1 MEWEDRPINIRISQE
16 TCQAHVTVETFG
28 KTKVQVNTMNKI
40 KLSLYIRVSA
50 LFLILNTSFFTLRAS
65 AQNVAD
71 SLELNEIHIQA
82 TRIKEPI
89 DYQPIQVTIIDSTTL
104 HQYSAQDLGSLLSN
118 QTFAFVQS
126 NGPGGLQ
133 SLSLRGYDARH
144 TQVIWEGFDLNH
156 PMVGTADLSLIP
168 VSILSSVEVS
178 PGNPGS
184 SFGAGSS
191 GGVIYLKTDDFI
203 NKAQLSTTVGSFGQD
218 QQNVSV
224 GTRDNNWKVTL
235 LAGRKQANND
245 FHYYNTQ
252 EKQTKKRQNNSLNS
266 RHLLTNLEWEKK
278 NNFFKTALWYNLQNN
293 HIANATNFNSGKGV
307 QNDNSVR
314 WYGIYGRIKG
324 KTNYQ
329 VKAYYS
335 HYDLKYDDS
344 SFGTHSRSVA
354 QNYTFEAQ
362 GRHYFSRLLDL
373 SGLLSLQE
381 LNVKTNNYDDREKR
395 QLLSG
400 LLHAV
405 YEPIHGFRIY
415 PALRI
420 DSYSDFGSQLSPA
433 LGANYELM
441 ANKLYL
447 RTQIKQDFTA
457 PTFNQL
463 YWQPGGNPDLD
474 PEKSRT
480 LDIGLTYQTKINH
493 VFEIHI
499 MPSYYVSKQKDGIRW
514 MPNNQGIWSPVNIL
528 GLKMHGAELE
538 SVIKYQK
545 QNFSVTLHSFS
556 TWTIARITNNDNIV
570 GNVKGK
576 QLSYVPKWS
585 YKSSINVRSGP
596 LSVFVN
602 QKRIGSRF
610 TTNDH
615 SSNIDP
621 LSAYNIL
628 DGGFILKYGIQNL
641 ILSLQ
646 GRVMNI
652 FNKAYQVVAWYP
664 MPGRNYTGTLSIT
677 VKM

>member
-1 MEWEDRPINIRISQE
+1 
-16 TCQAHVTVETFG
+16 
-28 KTKVQVNTMNKI
+28 MNKI
-40 KLSLYIRVSA
+40 NLYLYLRVSA
-50 LFLILNTSFFTLRAS
+50 LFLILNISFFSLQAF

-71 SLELNEIHIQA
+71 SLELNEIQIQA
-82 TRIKEPI
+82 TRIKEPV
-89 DYQPIQVTIIDSTTL
+89 DYQPIQVTLIDSTAL
-104 HQYSAQDLGSLLSN
+104 RQYSAQDLGSLLSN

-144 TQVIWEGFDLNH
+144 TQVIWDGFDLNH

-178 PGNPGS
+178 PGNPGT

-224 GTRDNNWKVTL
+224 GTRDKNWKVTL

-245 FHYYNTQ
+245 FPYYNIQ
-252 EKQTKKRQNNSLNS
+252 ENKTIKRQHNALNA

-278 NNFFKTALWYNLQNN
+278 NHFLKTALWYNHQNN
-293 HIANATNFNSGKGV
+293 HIANAINFNSGKGV
-307 QNDNSVR
+307 QKDNSVR
-314 WYGIYGRIKG
+314 WYGMYGGRKG
-324 KTNYQ
+324 QTHYQ

-354 QNYTFEAQ
+354 QNYTVEAQ
-362 GRHYFSRLLDL
+362 GRHYFSRSFDL
-373 SGLLSLQE
+373 SGLVSIQE

-400 LLHAV
+400 LLNAI
-405 YEPIHGFRIY
+405 YEPVQGLRIY
-415 PALRI
+415 PAIRI

-433 LGANYELM
+433 LGVNYELM
-441 ANKLYL
+441 TNKLFL
-447 RTQIKQDFTA
+447 RAQIKQDFTA

-480 LDIGLTYQTKINH
+480 LDIGLTYDTKFKQVLDIR
-493 VFEIHI
+493 I

-538 SVIKYQK
+538 SVIRYQK
-545 QNFSVTLHSFS
+545 HNLSVTLQNFS
-556 TWTIARITNNDNIV
+556 TWTIARITNNDNMV
-570 GNVKGK
+570 GNVNGK

-585 YKSSINVRSGP
+585 FKTSLNISSGP

-615 SSNIDP
+615 SSSLDP
-621 LSAYNIL
+621 LSAYNIV
-628 DGGFILKYGIQNL
+628 DSGFILKKDIHNL

-646 GRVMNI
+646 GRVMNV
-652 FNKAYQVVAWYP
+652 FNKSYQVVAWYP
-664 MPGRNYTGTLSIT
+664 MPGRNYTGTISIS
-677 VKM
+677 VKI